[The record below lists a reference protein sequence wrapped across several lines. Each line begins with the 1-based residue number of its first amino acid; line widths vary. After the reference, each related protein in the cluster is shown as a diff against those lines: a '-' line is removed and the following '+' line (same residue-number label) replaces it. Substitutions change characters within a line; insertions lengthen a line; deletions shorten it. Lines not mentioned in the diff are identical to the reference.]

1 MNTTIC
7 LKIEA
12 EWQHLTGYANT
23 NFQGGA
29 FEEALKS
36 YQLALDKAVQLTSE
50 EKSCSFA
57 EIPYIQ
63 IYIISIN
70 NLVHTYEE
78 LGQYVKCKELLK
90 RVVDYLL
97 YIRQNE
103 TTDQLVAG
111 LELRRAQGYY
121 HMMMKRLDQVQ
132 KKK

>member
-1 MNTTIC
+1 MNTNIC

-23 NFQGGA
+23 DFHNGA
-29 FEEALKS
+29 FKEALKS
-36 YQLALDKAVQLTSE
+36 YQLALDKAVQLTHE

-90 RVVDYLL
+90 RVVDYLS

-103 TTDQLVAG
+103 ITDQLVAG

-121 HMMMKRLDQVQ
+121 HMMSTRLDQLHKQ
-132 KKK
+132 K